1 MARRT
6 TSAAKSPNARSAAA
20 QEATPVATA
29 AMPSSASARPAQ
41 SSASP
46 SGIIS
51 DHGSQCQTTPTSH
64 TCRQSSGTAAPPPD
78 SPDFCPSYR
87 FGDGSRRPETSR
99 LLGLAQN
106 RFRDAE
112 AIDPDRNTA
121 IDRDLGEHR
130 ADLVGAE
137 AVAQRAAD
145 VGLELLHLSER
156 GDHSEVED
164 RALARGQ
171 RLVAPGFAPAILGD
185 DALKIAVEV
194 VGALERAV
202 DVLLAEHFSAHGE
215 AAVVG
220 VLVHVVIP
228 PASVRARGAPR

>member
-1 MARRT
+1 MAYR
-6 TSAAKSPNARSAAA
+6 
-20 QEATPVATA
+20 
-29 AMPSSASARPAQ
+29 
-41 SSASP
+41 
-46 SGIIS
+46 
-51 DHGSQCQTTPTSH
+51 
-64 TCRQSSGTAAPPPD
+64 
-78 SPDFCPSYR
+78 R

-99 LLGLAQN
+99 LPGLAQN

-121 IDRDLGEHR
+121 IYRDLGEHR
-130 ADLVGAE
+130 ANLVGAQP
-137 AVAQRAAD
+137 VAERAAD
-145 VGLELLHLSER
+145 VGLELLHLAER

-202 DVLLAEHFSAHGE
+202 DVLLAEHLAAHGE

-220 VLVHVVIP
+220 VLVHGVIP
-228 PASVRARGAPR
+228 PAFVRARGAPRAGCRSLARETSSPPSPHRPRHWHAPPLPARAPVGPRTRRARTSPLAAGARPRARRP